1 MKRVTK
7 AVFGALAVAGSAMAL
22 SAPATAQSVYFG
34 ADSNGGVYGGY
45 NSGGY
50 ADPYYADPG
59 YADPGYG
66 SYDPYASYDY
76 AYDDPSACSY
86 YDLSLIHISEPTR

>member
-22 SAPATAQSVYFG
+22 SAPASAQSVYFG

-45 NSGGY
+45 DSGGE
-50 ADPYYADPG
+50 DMGGDFDSG
-59 YADPGYG
+59 GG
-66 SYDPYASYDY
+66 
-76 AYDDPSACSY
+76 DDSGF
-86 YDLSLIHISEPTR
+86 